1 MLVKGNK
8 WEWSE
13 FYAFLKILA
22 DKQLFAAD
30 EKLNIIPEKFFVFHR
45 IIREEITGN
54 KIIYDIEN
62 TIKNQIKISS
72 NDETILFFDEE
83 LPEKTKKIFDSIKNA
98 SKWTFSIE
106 EASILMDKLLCTR
119 IKASWSRKED
129 IVWVIDDRI
138 SPIPAELWFS
148 IKSTVWSPSSL
159 LNAWDTTN
167 FIFKIS
173 GFNGDIKSVNSI
185 MGRSKIRDRVRKIKD
200 MWGGFTFIKVKNT
213 TFQSNLRKIDTVFPK
228 IISQMLLNFFSWQWS
243 SIKDLTSTLEK
254 SQELLS
260 LWLNQNDY
268 EFKIKTFLD
277 AIALW
282 MVPWTE
288 WNWVSMAKGWYIIVK
303 EDGEVICYHL
313 YNRDEL
319 RWYLFDNTKFET
331 PSSTKHWFWLLYDD
345 NWELYF
351 NLNLQIRF

>member
-1 MLVKGNK
+1 
-8 WEWSE
+8 
-13 FYAFLKILA
+13 
-22 DKQLFAAD
+22 
-30 EKLNIIPEKFFVFHR
+30 
-45 IIREEITGN
+45 
-54 KIIYDIEN
+54 
-62 TIKNQIKISS
+62 
-72 NDETILFFDEE
+72 
-83 LPEKTKKIFDSIKNA
+83 
-98 SKWTFSIE
+98 
-106 EASILMDKLLCTR
+106 
-119 IKASWSRKED
+119 
-129 IVWVIDDRI
+129 
-138 SPIPAELWFS
+138 
-148 IKSTVWSPSSL
+148 
-159 LNAWDTTN
+159 
-167 FIFKIS
+167 
-173 GFNGDIKSVNSI
+173 
-185 MGRSKIRDRVRKIKD
+185 MGRSKMRDRVRKIKE
-200 MWGGFTFIKVKNT
+200 MWGEFTFIKVKNT

-243 SIKDLTSTLEK
+243 RIKDLTSTLEK

-331 PSSTKHWFWLLYDD
+331 PSSTKHWFWLLYED

-351 NLNLQIRF
+351 NLNLQVRF